1 MRKRGVYRVAWLAVI
16 PLLFLAVA
24 ACSDDDTPSVEDVAT
39 AVNGAGGAESE
50 VCEKLDDLGTA
61 VSQVENLNASS
72 TVDEAKEARQEVQEA
87 ADDVKEAASGLGSA
101 QLNALETA
109 RDSLRGTID
118 NLPQDQPVGQ
128 AVATIVAQ
136 ARGLTAAL
144 SGMESERGCP

>member
-1 MRKRGVYRVAWLAVI
+1 
-16 PLLFLAVA
+16 
-24 ACSDDDTPSVEDVAT
+24 
-39 AVNGAGGAESE
+39 
-50 VCEKLDDLGTA
+50 
-61 VSQVENLNASS
+61 VENLDASS
-72 TVDEAKEARQEVQEA
+72 TVDEAKAARQEVQEA
-87 ADDVKEAASGLGSA
+87 ADGVKEAASGLGSA

-136 ARGLTAAL
+136 ARALTTAL